1 MNQPNDCYDL
11 KDAAHLFGITE
22 PEFYKI
28 LRGESKKYPVKKTWI
43 NAAKLTRNRPYQWAI
58 AAGFLT
64 TETRKRRSNKNKN
77 VSVPYVVTVIT
88 RLGIDELEKQLGIA
102 CALPPLVLPIS
113 EQTAIAV
120 QQIKPCTTAAQERE
134 KCLNELAAMGIPIS
148 KAS

>member
-1 MNQPNDCYDL
+1 MNQPSECFDL

-22 PEFYKI
+22 PEFYKA
-28 LRGESKKYPVKKTWI
+28 LRGESQKYPLKRSWV

-64 TETRKRRSNKNKN
+64 TETRKRPSNRNKKMKVN
-77 VSVPYVVTVIT
+77 YVVTVLT

-102 CALPPLVLPIS
+102 SALPPLVLPLT
-113 EQTAIAV
+113 EANAIAV
-120 QQIKPCTTAAQERE
+120 QQMPHNQAAQDEHD
-134 KCLNELAAMGIPIS
+134 KCLRELADMGFPIS